1 MKFKRI
7 QAVIRVSKFEDVR
20 KSLHSIGIEY
30 FTYHEVKG
38 VSFQNEKKGTYRGI
52 ALNDAAAVIS
62 KYLLEII
69 VPEIDSADVVHCIKN
84 SSQTSEAGDGK
95 IYVSDI
101 ESSIRI

>member
-1 MKFKRI
+1 MQFKKI

-20 KSLHSIGIEY
+20 KSLHGIGIEY

-52 ALNDAAAVIS
+52 SVSESAAVIN
-62 KYLLEII
+62 KCLLEII
-69 VPEIDSADVVHCIKN
+69 VPEIDSADVVLCIKKAA
-84 SSQTSEAGDGK
+84 QTGEAGDGK